1 MIGTRIFNY
10 RITRLIGEGGMA
22 KVYEAVH
29 EKFENRRVAIKILD
43 PILTANADIRHRF
56 ENEAKIMASLD
67 HPHIVKV
74 IDYTDEADKL
84 AIVME
89 YLEGN
94 TVSDYVKKHGAFS
107 PEMAS
112 KMMVNILDAFQ
123 YAHHHGIIH
132 RDVKPSNILLDD
144 KLNPKIM
151 DFGIAKLLTD
161 NSLTRTG
168 TQMGTPTY
176 MSPEQVRDVK
186 DIDKR
191 SDIYSLG
198 VTLYF
203 MLTGS
208 APYNTTTLSTFDI
221 YNKIVHEPLPPLTSN
236 LNFNQIIS
244 KATAKNPADRYSSC
258 KEMAD
263 AFNENQNSSPLPNQ
277 SEDDEKTLIF
287 TEPVKPSET
296 KKQQVKSKPATSE
309 IKPQPVNQQ
318 PKPKPSPV
326 ISEEAK
332 NRFTKKHILIASAA
346 VFILI
351 AAIAV
356 FTMGIFGGS
365 GRLTNSVDSISYSLG
380 VIEGQYLK
388 EKFDTINLPALEKG
402 ILAASRN
409 SAADKVD
416 QGVMFKYSRNNLKN
430 NQYDE
435 NECAG
440 FFKNYGGYIFKNASG
455 EMIYDLENK
464 LFFAGL
470 KHAVTG
476 IDLKI
481 SFDDA
486 IEFSNGFPTNKSKM
500 AAFNNVAV
508 EKIYFEKLKNNSR
521 VNQASKGVFYEIMR
535 EGSGSTPN
543 SGSSVYLK
551 IVLKNLSGD
560 VLLNIP
566 ENYFSI
572 NSLIPGLQE
581 VLKKMRKDSFYRI
594 YVPSDLAY
602 GGLGLNDEIKPFQAL
617 ICEVEMVSIFL

>member
-29 EKFENRRVAIKILD
+29 EKFQNRRVAIKILD
-43 PILTANADIRHRF
+43 PILTANADIRLRF

-74 IDYTDEADKL
+74 MDYTDDADKL

-94 TVSDYVKKHGAFS
+94 TVSDYVKKYGAFA
-107 PEMAS
+107 PETAS

-123 YAHHHGIIH
+123 YAHQHGIIH

-208 APYNTTTLSTFDI
+208 APYNSTTLSTFDI

-236 LNFNQIIS
+236 LHFNEIIS

-263 AFNENQNSSPLPNQ
+263 AFTAKQNAAPFETPSA
-277 SEDDEKTLIF
+277 DDEKTLIF
-287 TEPVKPSET
+287 TEQVKPKET
-296 KKQQVKSKPATSE
+296 KKQPVQSNPVVPE
-309 IKPQPVNQQ
+309 IKPRPTE
-318 PKPKPSPV
+318 PKPKPAPV
-326 ISEEAK
+326 VTEQGK
-332 NRFTKKHILIASAA
+332 KRFTPKHIIMASAA
-346 VFILI
+346 VIVI
-351 AAIAV
+351 VAAIAV
-356 FTMGIFGGS
+356 FTTGILGGT
-365 GRLTNSVDSISYSLG
+365 GRLNNSVDSVSYSLG

-388 EKFDTINLPALEKG
+388 ERFDTISLSGLEKG
-402 ILAASRN
+402 IMAASR
-409 SAADKVD
+409 STGADQVD
-416 QGVMFKYSRNNLKN
+416 QRVMFKYSRNNLKN

-435 NECAG
+435 KECAG
-440 FFKNYGGYIFKNASG
+440 IFKNYGSYIFKNASG
-455 EMIYDLENK
+455 DMIYDLKNK

-470 KHAVTG
+470 KHVVTG
-476 IDLKI
+476 TNLLISLK
-481 SFDDA
+481 DA
-486 IEFSNGFPTNKSKM
+486 IEFSNSFPTSKSKM
-500 AAFNNVAV
+500 ETYNMVAV
-508 EKIYFEKLKNNSR
+508 EKVYFNNLKTNSR
-521 VNQASKGVFYEIMR
+521 VKQASNGVFYEIIS
-535 EGSGSTPN
+535 EGSGALPN
-543 SGSSVYLK
+543 SGSSLYLK
-551 IVLKNLSGD
+551 IDIKNLNGD

-566 ENYFSI
+566 ENYFSA
-572 NSLIPGLQE
+572 NALIPGLQE
-581 VLKKMRKDSFYRI
+581 VVKKMKKGSFYRI
-594 YVPSDLAY
+594 YVPSRLAY
-602 GGLGLNDEIKPFQAL
+602 GAIGLNDDIKPYQAL
-617 ICEVEMVSIFL
+617 ICEVEMVTFFL